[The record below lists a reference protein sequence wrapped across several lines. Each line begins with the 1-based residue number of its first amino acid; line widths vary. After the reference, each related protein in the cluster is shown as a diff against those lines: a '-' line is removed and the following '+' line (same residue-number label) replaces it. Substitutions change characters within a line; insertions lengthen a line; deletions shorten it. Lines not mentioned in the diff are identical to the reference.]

1 MARGFLHA
9 NKGLIEWLIEWLI
22 WKAFNGVVITC
33 TWGAWELAYAFVN
46 IKPAMVM
53 SDGWRQPNKPD
64 ILSQKIFFNRT
75 ASFNILGYYFFIFFS
90 ILLPSMNL
98 CAYFLFQV
106 RGPWMIRSP
115 RMKWPSCRR
124 GLCLSTLYPFSFS
137 SVVRESNVT
146 VKLSLQQPRPFQVQS
161 MSRPCS
167 WETNLDLTDAG
178 HTA

>member
-1 MARGFLHA
+1 MLRGFLHA

-46 IKPAMVM
+46 IKPAMVL

-64 ILSQKIFFNRT
+64 ILSQKIFFDRT
-75 ASFNILGYYFFIFFS
+75 ASFNILMDMTFFIYFS
-90 ILLPSMNL
+90 ILLPSLMNEL
-98 CAYFLFQV
+98 CIFLVPGWRTVDDQE
-106 RGPWMIRSP
+106 SP
-115 RMKWPSCRR
+115 VKWPSCRR
-124 GLCLSTLYPFSFS
+124 GLCLLQLYPFSFS

-161 MSRPCS
+161 TSRPCS
-167 WETNLDLTDAG
+167 
-178 HTA
+178 